1 VKYVGAIDNNY
12 EDASKADRK
21 FVEEAIAEIQAGKSV
36 TITGTKAVG
45 CSIKWKP

>member
-1 VKYVGAIDNNY
+1 
-12 EDASKADRK
+12 
-21 FVEEAIAEIQAGKSV
+21 VEEAIAEIQAGKAV